1 MRNKE
6 SGPSQRQLRVA
17 EQIRHALVETLQRGK
32 FNEEVLIDA
41 APLVTVAEVRTTP
54 DLKNATAYI
63 MPLGQNNVEEI
74 VDALNN
80 SAYYFQKQVNRSSNL
95 KFTPRIAFKIDDT
108 FDEAAKIDELLKNIP
123 KYADEEE

>member
-63 MPLGQNNVEEI
+63 MPLGQDNVEEI

>member
-1 MRNKE
+1 MTTKK

-63 MPLGQNNVEEI
+63 MPLGQDNVEEI
-74 VDALNN
+74 VTALNN